1 MMEITL
7 TTKQIMAM
15 ANFAGLKVDL
25 HGLDADDET
34 EYTIDTDF
42 DVTFNGEN
50 KRVTIFYCTEYPD
63 EGAVEI

>member
-1 MMEITL
+1 MEITL

-25 HGLDADDET
+25 QGLDADDET

-42 DVTFNGEN
+42 DVTFDGEN
-50 KRVTIFYCTEYPD
+50 KSVTIFYCTEYPE
-63 EGAVEI
+63 EGSIEI